1 MHLMPVIWITK
12 GGNRGYHMVF
22 FFRFSYLF
30 ALWSTSRFSSLR
42 CCYCW
47 CCFFFLQIRCWCF
60 RCMTPASKRFPELRE
75 RDHAILSQVN
85 FIEILLMS
93 TFGESHSIIMV
104 KVSDMIHFGDSN
116 KSVQLVSADDPIS
129 VSINAFE
136 VEPDEVSEGG
146 DRAVEWSLLLGS
158 ETATTLSPRWITLWL
173 LTRCSSSHTLQSFG
187 SDHGLRI

>member
-1 MHLMPVIWITK
+1 
-12 GGNRGYHMVF
+12 
-22 FFRFSYLF
+22 
-30 ALWSTSRFSSLR
+30 
-42 CCYCW
+42 
-47 CCFFFLQIRCWCF
+47 
-60 RCMTPASKRFPELRE
+60 MTPASKRFPELRE

-93 TFGESHSIIMV
+93 TFGESPS
-104 KVSDMIHFGDSN
+104 SN
-116 KSVQLVSADDPIS
+116 ILSVQLVSADDPIS